1 MHQTRSIVRRLGVS
15 GHTFFDARAGFVVL
29 AQFLP
34 PRRGWYHHRL
44 EVEEFMTANYA
55 TYGQRAGG
63 FLIDWLFVW
72 IPPII
77 GSVIAL
83 GLLFSDG
90 LRPIGVLLL
99 ILAIFWLPAMWIYNQ
114 IIRQGKSGQTIGK
127 SRVGTKLVKEQTG
140 QPIGVGYS
148 FLRWFLGWILG
159 AVTGSLFTI
168 IDLIFPAFDSKRQ
181 RVLDKM
187 LGTIVIDSK
196 NITPHNVIT
205 TPPTGAGSLYS

>member
-1 MHQTRSIVRRLGVS
+1 
-15 GHTFFDARAGFVVL
+15 
-29 AQFLP
+29 
-34 PRRGWYHHRL
+34 L
-44 EVEEFMTANYA
+44 EVEEFMTTNYA
-55 TYGQRAGG
+55 SYGQRAGG

-77 GSVIAL
+77 GFVIAL

-168 IDLIFPAFDSKRQ
+168 VDLIFPAFDSKRQ

-196 NITPHNVIT
+196 IITPTQVIT
-205 TPPTGAGSLYS
+205 TPPSGAGSLYS

>member
-1 MHQTRSIVRRLGVS
+1 
-15 GHTFFDARAGFVVL
+15 
-29 AQFLP
+29 
-34 PRRGWYHHRL
+34 
-44 EVEEFMTANYA
+44 MTANYA

-63 FLIDWLFVW
+63 FLIDWAIAW
-72 IPPII
+72 IPPIT
-77 GSVIAL
+77 GFVV
-83 GLLFSDG
+83 GLLMLFSDG

-99 ILAIFWLPAMWIYNQ
+99 ILAIFWLPVMWIYNQ

-140 QPIGVGYS
+140 QPIGVGHS

-159 AVTGSLFTI
+159 AVTGSLFTVV
-168 IDLIFPAFDSKRQ
+168 DLIFPAFDSKRQ

-196 NITPHNVIT
+196 IITPTKVIT
-205 TPPTGAGSLYS
+205 TPPPGAGSLYN